1 VKTLIVD
8 NQPEI
13 REGLRLMLERY
24 CPQVTELREANGV
37 AEGLKTIYD
46 YQPDLVFTD
55 VEMDD
60 GTGMDMLSKLKD
72 IKFQVIFITAYNK
85 YAVDAFR
92 FSAIDFLLKPI
103 DPDQLA
109 ESVQRA
115 YENVKRNTMIE
126 QLSVLNNKMNP
137 LGADEKKL
145 VLRDQKAIHIV
156 KISDIVYLHA
166 EGVYTT
172 FDTVS
177 GEQIV
182 VSRNIKEYEEILSS
196 YGFVRVHNSYLANM
210 EHVHKFD
217 KADGGSLVMSNKAVV
232 PVSTR
237 KKDVVLEY
245 FKNL

>member
-1 VKTLIVD
+1 
-8 NQPEI
+8 
-13 REGLRLMLERY
+13 MLERY

-115 YENVKRNTMIE
+115 HENVKRNTMIE
-126 QLSVLNNKMNP
+126 QLAVLNNKMNQA
-137 LGADEKKL
+137 GADEKKL
-145 VLRDQKAIHIV
+145 VLRDQKAIHIL

-172 FDTVS
+172 FDTAG

-182 VSRNIKEYEEILSS
+182 VSRNIKEYEEILSP

-217 KADGGSLVMSNKAVV
+217 KADGGTLVMMNKAVV

-237 KKDVVLEY
+237 KKDVVMEY